1 MSDKLLYEEIMG
13 PIQQKIIDKLNNG
26 IQNDYLEA
34 VNESD
39 MHNVPAGSESH
50 FKITI
55 VSPEF
60 EGKNLL
66 AQHRMINAVL
76 KEELAN
82 SIHALALHTYTKEQW
97 EQKSGISPQSPPCL
111 GGGK

>member
-1 MSDKLLYEEIMG
+1 MG
-13 PIQQKIIDKLNNG
+13 SIQQRIIEKLENG
-26 IQNDYLEA
+26 IQAEYLDV

-50 FKITI
+50 FNITI

-66 AQHRMINAVL
+66 AQHRMINALL
-76 KEELAN
+76 KDELEN

-97 EQKSGISPQSPPCL
+97 QQINGVAPESPPCL